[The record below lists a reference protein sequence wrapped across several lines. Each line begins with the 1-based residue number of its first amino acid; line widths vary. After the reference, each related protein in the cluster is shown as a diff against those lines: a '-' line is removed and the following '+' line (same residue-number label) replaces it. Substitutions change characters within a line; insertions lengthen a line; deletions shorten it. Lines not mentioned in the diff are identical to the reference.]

1 MGKSKVKPLNKA
13 VTVLKLELTAATL
26 ATRVNKT
33 IMKELRGRLEINK
46 VMYWTDSMIVLKY
59 IMNETRRFVTF
70 VVANRVAV
78 IRQESTPNQWRHV
91 RSEENP
97 ANYASRGIRGFET
110 NKLERWKHGPEFL
123 WQSTENWPAQ
133 PIDLDDSL
141 DENEEGVKK
150 QKIVVGGTSV
160 KDEFWSDL
168 FMQFSSWER
177 LRRVV
182 AWLVRIVRRRRFKKE
197 RLGCATKEI
206 QQLTVSE
213 LEEAERMIVR
223 QVQEE
228 SFPADLEKTKKGS
241 LAKLKPF
248 REDGL
253 LRIGGRLNRSSLDHD
268 SKHPFILPK
277 DHIVSE
283 LITLHYH
290 RLNGHAGIHQT

>member
-1 MGKSKVKPLNKA
+1 
-13 VTVLKLELTAATL
+13 
-26 ATRVNKT
+26 
-33 IMKELRGRLEINK
+33 
-46 VMYWTDSMIVLKY
+46 MIVLKY

-70 VVANRVAV
+70 VANRVAA
-78 IRQESTPNQWRHV
+78 IRQESTPNHV
-91 RSEENP
+91 RSEQNP
-97 ANYASRGIRGFET
+97 ADYASRGIRGFET
-110 NKLERWKHGPEFL
+110 DKLERWKHGPEFL
-123 WQSTENWPAQ
+123 WQSPENWPAQ

-168 FMQFSSWER
+168 FMLFSSWER

-182 AWLVRIVRRRRFKKE
+182 AWLVRIVRRRRFKEQRDTKE

-206 QQLTVSE
+206 QPLTVSE

-223 QVQEE
+223 QVQKE

-253 LRIGGRLNRSSLDHD
+253 LRIGGRLNRQ
-268 SKHPFILPK
+268 
-277 DHIVSE
+277 
-283 LITLHYH
+283 
-290 RLNGHAGIHQT
+290 A